1 MLKYQ
6 QYFDILLNCKKVEIY
21 CYKKKKKTEKVNK
34 QANGI
39 YGKESNNPYKV

>member
-21 CYKKKKKTEKVNK
+21 CYKKKK
-34 QANGI
+34 NG
-39 YGKESNNPYKV
+39 KSK

>member
-21 CYKKKKKTEKVNK
+21 CYKKEKK
-34 QANGI
+34 NG
-39 YGKESNNPYKV
+39 KSK